1 MQDVFNG
8 LTEKDLRDIQVV
20 RAYFSDKD
28 ESDLLAPSA
37 WLQHWQYNKNQ
48 YLKFLFKDNLILERQ
63 VSYHQEQ
70 YELSHV
76 ISRVVFNDFCTYGA
90 TDEQK
95 KAMDWK
101 TAMENFYRPLRDS
114 SNPEVQRA
122 WCDIGCLME
131 SWYLASNEF
140 VQGTDTRPS
149 IVPYGDGKT
158 FKIQPHCKVSKA
170 LGKLSQI
177 AGLQDEWEPIR
188 IKISQVLN
196 QSKLTGT
203 LHLSIHPMDYFT
215 ASLNDYDWQSCMN
228 FIDGD
233 YRRGVI
239 EMMNSPMVVVAYL
252 TGANKKFQVI
262 NDVYANNK
270 KWREFFIIT
279 PEMISGVKGYPYWS
293 TELEAQT
300 INWLRELIAAAHDEL
315 PERFKRV
322 TWIDGIQKFRV
333 GETNELKGIN
343 YPVSFDIRCGPAMYD
358 DFYHGE
364 VYQAI
369 FSDKIPMT
377 YCLDYSGFSECL
389 ICGNE
394 CDEDDEPNDV
404 VCGCCNDYVHCV
416 GCGDRYHKGDIHIVE
431 FDGQYY
437 CSYCYDNLTR
447 CESCGEIIGNDYN
460 VYYFTKTAENGN
472 KYLLEEGK
480 VLCEDCLENYLKNP
494 EAVKEITPPWIYY
507 ATWHTISAIDVDDL
521 TEEGQ
526 QELFNRPLDEV
537 FNEFSCWNLN
547 TKEAPKPLDEKIPF

>member
-8 LTEKDLRDIQVV
+8 LAEKDLRDIHTV
-20 RAYFSDKD
+20 RACFSDKD
-28 ESDLLAPSA
+28 ESDILASSA
-37 WLQHWQYNKNQ
+37 WLRHWQCSKNQ
-48 YLKFLFKDNLILERQ
+48 YLKFLFKNSLILERQ
-63 VSYHQEQ
+63 ISYHQEQ

-76 ISRVVFNDFCTYGA
+76 ISKVIFNDFCTYGA
-90 TDEQK
+90 TEEQK
-95 KAMDWK
+95 KVMDWRIC
-101 TAMENFYRPLRDS
+101 MENFYRPLKDS
-114 SNPEVQRA
+114 SNPDIQRA
-122 WCDIGCLME
+122 WNDINSLME
-131 SWYLASNEF
+131 CWYLASNEF
-140 VQGTDTRPS
+140 TPDGDMRPS

-177 AGLQDEWEPIR
+177 AGLVDEWEPIR
-188 IKISQVLN
+188 IKVSQVLN

-228 FIDGD
+228 FINGD

-252 TGANKKFQVI
+252 TGANKKFQVV

-270 KWREFFIIT
+270 KWREFFIVT

-315 PERFKRV
+315 PEQFQKV
-322 TWIDGIQKFRV
+322 TWIDGVQKFHM
-333 GETNELKGIN
+333 GEKNELKGIN
-343 YPVSFDIRCGPAMYD
+343 HPVSFDIQCGPAMYD
-358 DFYHGE
+358 DFYSGE

-369 FSDKIPMT
+369 FSDKIPMI
-377 YCLDYSGFSECL
+377 YYLDYSGFSECL

-394 CDEDDEPNDV
+394 CDGDDEPNEV
-404 VCGCCNDYVHCV
+404 VCGWCNDYVHCV
-416 GCGDRYHKGDIHIVE
+416 ECGDSYHKDDMVE

-437 CSYCYDNLTR
+437 CSYCYDNLVR
-447 CESCGEIIGNDYN
+447 CESCGEVIGNDYL
-460 VYYFTKTAENGN
+460 VYYFTKTMENGD
-472 KYLLEEGK
+472 KYLLAGSRN
-480 VLCEDCLENYLKNP
+480 LCEDCFTNYLKNP
-494 EAVKEITPPWIYY
+494 EAVKEITPPWIHF
-507 ATWHTISAIDVDDL
+507 ATWHTLSIIDVDDL

-526 QELFNRPLDEV
+526 QEIFHQPLDEV
-537 FNEFSCWNLN
+537 FNEFNCWNLN
-547 TKEAPKPLDEKIPF
+547 TKEAPKSLDEKIPF